1 MRSRKLRTAL
11 LGAGL
16 FVAGWAAGQITGG
29 AAQAQADGPGLD
41 PNIVALIAG
50 VASVAVD
57 TEAAA
62 IRINDVADRLSALE
76 RRVAQLEAPR
86 KR

>member
-1 MRSRKLRTAL
+1 MRTNKLRTGL
-11 LGAGL
+11 LAVGL
-16 FVAGWAAGQITGG
+16 FIAGT
-29 AAQAQADGPGLD
+29 AQAQADAPVAD
-41 PNIVALIAG
+41 PNMVALMMG

-62 IRINDVADRLSALE
+62 IRINGVADRLAALE
-76 RRVAQLEAPR
+76 RRVVQLETQR